1 MWRLYLQSR
10 HEFLG
15 ILLNVGLWREK
26 HLGVMMD
33 DLWIGGREFWK
44 GENREGGGKKSVYH
58 NCIDIYKE
66 IRQNVQY
73 TDDCG
78 RDFSRQYEVDKS
90 S

>member
-1 MWRLYLQSR
+1 MIS
-10 HEFLG
+10 G
-15 ILLNVGLWREK
+15 SVGGSSGKVKIE
-26 HLGVMMD
+26 
-33 DLWIGGREFWK
+33 K
-44 GENREGGGKKSVYH
+44 GEEKKSVYH

-90 S
+90 SWSCNMLTLWRTDKLAVPKESPLSGLEWQSK